1 MLHRPIGYWEK
12 ATDIGFSAPSKR
24 IGEGALDLG
33 MILAELQEKNSK
45 MWSQIS
51 PWRKNH
57 FFFFF
62 AQNSKKYDSKMIL
75 KQK

>member
-12 ATDIGFSAPSKR
+12 ATDIGFSAPSKK

-51 PWRKNH
+51 PWQKHRKI
-57 FFFFF
+57 FFLLKI
-62 AQNSKKYDSKMIL
+62 AKKSF
-75 KQK
+75 